1 MSKSTAL
8 RAVKARQMQA
18 VTRRQK
24 RAELLPWESLPIT
37 PRDAAH
43 LASRMERK
51 ARHAEM
57 QKRVK
62 S

>member
-8 RAVKARQMQA
+8 RDAKRRQ
-18 VTRRQK
+18 VETITRRQS

-51 ARHAEM
+51 ARQA
-57 QKRVK
+57 QRRVT